1 MIDSHCHLNF
11 ETLSKDLPNI
21 VKRCID
27 SGVTHLLSIN
37 TNPKDFQKH
46 LDLISDFN
54 NIFISYGIH
63 PEGINN
69 DTIFS
74 FEEIEKVIKNPRL
87 IAFGETGLD
96 FYHSIEYKNKQFE
109 IFEAHIEASKIYD
122 IPLIIH
128 QRNSEEEIIEVLNK
142 FKNDNLKL
150 VFHCFTGSKKLLEFC
165 IENNYYISL
174 SGIVTFKNA
183 SSLREI
189 IVNASLDH
197 LLIETDSPFLAP
209 VPMRGKSNEPSFVKF
224 TGEFLAEFY
233 SMSKENFFELTNN
246 NCLVLDFGTATTY
259 DIISDKQEFILNI
272 RHIEKFIQAFEKRDV
287 PPFELDKISKAVLD
301 IHAMNLENKPSKKAK
316 KR

>member
-21 VKRCID
+21 IKRSID
-27 SGVTHLLSIN
+27 NGVTHLLSIN

-96 FYHSIEYKNKQFE
+96 FYHSKEYKNKQFE
-109 IFEAHIEASKIYD
+109 IFEAHIEASIIYD

-128 QRNSEEEIIEVLNK
+128 QRNSEEEIIKVLDK
-142 FKNDNLKL
+142 FKSDNLKL

-174 SGIVTFKNA
+174 SGIITFKNA
-183 SSLREI
+183 GSLREI

-224 TGEFLAEFY
+224 TGEFLAEF
-233 SMSKENFFELTNN
+233 FQ
-246 NCLVLDFGTATTY
+246 CLRKIF
-259 DIISDKQEFILNI
+259 LN
-272 RHIEKFIQAFEKRDV
+272 
-287 PPFELDKISKAVLD
+287 
-301 IHAMNLENKPSKKAK
+301 
-316 KR
+316 

>member
-21 VKRCID
+21 IKRSID
-27 SGVTHLLSIN
+27 NGVTHLLSIN

-96 FYHSIEYKNKQFE
+96 FYHSKEYKNKQFE
-109 IFEAHIEASKIYD
+109 IFEAHIEASIIYD

-128 QRNSEEEIIEVLNK
+128 QRNSEEEIIKVLDK
-142 FKNDNLKL
+142 FKSDNLKL

-174 SGIVTFKNA
+174 SGIITFKNA
-183 SSLREI
+183 GSLREI

-224 TGEFLAEFY
+224 TGEFLAEFF

-246 NCLVLDFGTATTY
+246 NFYKLFSRA
-259 DIISDKQEFILNI
+259 
-272 RHIEKFIQAFEKRDV
+272 KRD
-287 PPFELDKISKAVLD
+287 
-301 IHAMNLENKPSKKAK
+301 N
-316 KR
+316 

>member
-21 VKRCID
+21 VKRSID
-27 SGVTHLLSIN
+27 NGVTHLLSIN
-37 TNPKDFQKH
+37 TNPKDFQTH

-128 QRNSEEEIIEVLNK
+128 QRNSEVEIIKVLNK

-174 SGIVTFKNA
+174 SGIITFKNA
-183 SSLREI
+183 GSLREI

-246 NCLVLDFGTATTY
+246 NFYKLFSRA
-259 DIISDKQEFILNI
+259 
-272 RHIEKFIQAFEKRDV
+272 KRD
-287 PPFELDKISKAVLD
+287 
-301 IHAMNLENKPSKKAK
+301 N
-316 KR
+316 